1 MGEATVCVIVM
12 EVCATIVQI
21 MWDSEVY
28 GLFPQTEEEFR
39 DSMVAM
45 EEHWQFPCSFAA
57 IDGCHI
63 SVKCPPGSQESQKE
77 HHNFKGSYSI
87 VLMAIVDDLDS
98 HGQAVV
104 SLAITMTLQ
113 YFRPHIFTKK
123 LLFETSYQKLLKM
136 LSV

>member
-63 SVKCPPGSQESQKE
+63 SVKSPPGSQESQKE
-77 HHNFKGSYSI
+77 HHNFKGFYSI
-87 VLMAIVDDLDS
+87 VLMAIVDAKFRFTWASCGFTGNNHDS
-98 HGQAVV
+98 TIFQATHIYKK
-104 SLAITMTLQ
+104 ITL
-113 YFRPHIFTKK
+113 
-123 LLFETSYQKLLKM
+123 
-136 LSV
+136 